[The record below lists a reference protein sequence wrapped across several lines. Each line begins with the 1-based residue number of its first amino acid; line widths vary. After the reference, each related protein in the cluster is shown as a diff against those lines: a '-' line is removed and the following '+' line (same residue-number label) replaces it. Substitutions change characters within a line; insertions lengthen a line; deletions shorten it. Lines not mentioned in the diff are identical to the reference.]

1 MSQEIREMI
10 NKIKSI
16 NKFLNENIKTIDDF
30 YNENDINPDD
40 LSYLGRGDFG
50 KAYSIG
56 DGRVLKKTRSESEF
70 NLAKKMENENE
81 NTPLLNKAFA
91 KIYKTDI
98 INGEMLII
106 LEELQEDSHI
116 EDLYYELNNYLEEQ
130 GLSIQYLDNLDT
142 DEIEISDELQSFMD
156 DIDDINRAYR
166 YLGIEASDIKTE
178 NLGYSKDGKLKAFD
192 IDDKQRR

>member
-56 DGRVLKKTRSESEF
+56 DGRVLKRTSSESEF
-70 NLAKKMENENE
+70 NLAKEMENKNI
-81 NTPLLNKAFA
+81 PILNNAFA

-106 LEELQEDSHI
+106 LEELKEDSHI
-116 EDLYYELNNYLEEQ
+116 EDLYYELNEYLEEQ
-130 GLSIQYLDNLDT
+130 GLPIQYLDNLDT